1 MRLRANSHIM
11 TVKTSAN
18 LPEMLRRSL
27 PWVDCMGWPVGAY
40 HQGSRGLIF
49 RAAVVTIGGHR
60 EIARQGSV

>member
-40 HQGSRGLIF
+40 HQGIERSDI
-49 RAAVVTIGGHR
+49 
-60 EIARQGSV
+60 